1 MLAGMGGHGSPQPA
15 LSGSPHRLAWSGVP
29 LSYASEFSGAA
40 KTRVRVCSGV
50 REREECGSAARGA
63 EPEPKLVPRAGTS
76 REREP
81 QCRGSVCS
89 PRKRERAWATPSHW
103 LSLLQITRSLAAGSA
118 ARQRRRGGRGRRP
131 PRQGHPL
138 PCFPAR
144 ASAGPSGRRREGDP
158 GESRRWPNV
167 SQERSVLRGVDPA
180 KTQTYFY
187 SSLRAFS
194 PHSVP
199 SLH

>member
-63 EPEPKLVPRAGTS
+63 EPEPKWVPRVGTS

-81 QCRGSVCS
+81 QCRGSFCS

-103 LSLLQITRSLAAGSA
+103 LSLPQITRSLAAGSA
-118 ARQRRRGGRGRRP
+118 ARQRRRGGAGQETTQAGPPFALLPRPRVRRAFGEEEGGRGRR
-131 PRQGHPL
+131 RRKGKMG
-138 PCFPAR
+138 R
-144 ASAGPSGRRREGDP
+144 ERGGGEGKGGGGGGGRGGERGRVGGSTSG
-158 GESRRWPNV
+158 
-167 SQERSVLRGVDPA
+167 
-180 KTQTYFY
+180 
-187 SSLRAFS
+187 
-194 PHSVP
+194 
-199 SLH
+199 

>member
-1 MLAGMGGHGSPQPA
+1 MLAGMGGHGSPQHA

-81 QCRGSVCS
+81 Q
-89 PRKRERAWATPSHW
+89 
-103 LSLLQITRSLAAGSA
+103 SL
-118 ARQRRRGGRGRRP
+118 
-131 PRQGHPL
+131 
-138 PCFPAR
+138 F
-144 ASAGPSGRRREGDP
+144 
-158 GESRRWPNV
+158 
-167 SQERSVLRGVDPA
+167 
-180 KTQTYFY
+180 YF
-187 SSLRAFS
+187 
-194 PHSVP
+194 
-199 SLH
+199 